1 MKPERSVARHPCSLV
16 LQIVKRAGDV
26 KGFKVLPR
34 RWVVERTFGWIGR
47 CRRPSKDYEQ
57 NTKSSEAM
65 IYIAM
70 IGIMVRRLVR

>member
-1 MKPERSVARHPCSLV
+1 MREV
-16 LQIVKRAGDV
+16 IVWVKECCGLLLEIVRRTDDV

-34 RWVVERTFGWIGR
+34 RWVVERTFGWPGR
-47 CRRPSKDYEQ
+47 CRRLSKPCEQ

-70 IGIMVRRLVR
+70 IGITVRRLAK